1 MAIDNA
7 PSTDVVCRLPH
18 QQAEILALQAFRSD
32 RLACDELLHRQVE
45 IGIGQHAPIDIRFR
59 KNRIGIPPSSVTSSA
74 KPVQALARIMSFMLA
89 NLRRDAANYVSG
101 LSRND
106 KSVSGAEKRGIG
118 RRHTWCASRR
128 KEDPPLK
135 PAPSKANPIP
145 RVLIV
150 DDAGG
155 MRAYLRIILSAAG
168 FDCHEAADG
177 AEGFE
182 KVMNGGIDLV
192 VTDLDM
198 PVMDGFALLSAI
210 SLLSVARGRPPVI
223 VVSGLLDETLAERR
237 PELRSA
243 VALLAKPVQ
252 PADLLKAVARAMGIR
267 AQID

>member
-1 MAIDNA
+1 M
-7 PSTDVVCRLPH
+7 S
-18 QQAEILALQAFRSD
+18 LQ
-32 RLACDELLHRQVE
+32 
-45 IGIGQHAPIDIRFR
+45 
-59 KNRIGIPPSSVTSSA
+59 T
-74 KPVQALARIMSFMLA
+74 
-89 NLRRDAANYVSG
+89 
-101 LSRND
+101 
-106 KSVSGAEKRGIG
+106 
-118 RRHTWCASRR
+118 T
-128 KEDPPLK
+128 
-135 PAPSKANPIP
+135 PSKAVTIP

-155 MRAYLRIILSAAG
+155 MRAYLRIILSSAD
-168 FDCHEAADG
+168 FDCLEAADG
-177 AEGFE
+177 AEAFE
-182 KVMNGGIDLV
+182 AVLKGGIDLV

-243 VALLAKPVQ
+243 VALLAKPGQ

>member
-1 MAIDNA
+1 M
-7 PSTDVVCRLPH
+7 PYMGCQSP
-18 QQAEILALQAFRSD
+18 E
-32 RLACDELLHRQVE
+32 
-45 IGIGQHAPIDIRFR
+45 
-59 KNRIGIPPSSVTSSA
+59 
-74 KPVQALARIMSFMLA
+74 
-89 NLRRDAANYVSG
+89 
-101 LSRND
+101 
-106 KSVSGAEKRGIG
+106 G
-118 RRHTWCASRR
+118 R
-128 KEDPPLK
+128 PPLQT
-135 PAPSKANPIP
+135 ATSKARPSP

-177 AEGFE
+177 AEGFDQ
-182 KVMNGGIDLV
+182 VMKGAFDLV

-198 PVMDGFALLSAI
+198 PEMDGFALLSAI
-210 SLLSVARGRPPVI
+210 SLLPVSRGRPPVI

-267 AQID
+267 AQLG